1 MKMGIGEILLE
12 LGYLS
17 EPDIWKALDI
27 QKKEGH
33 RRKLGQIFGELFL
46 KEEEMARA
54 LAIKFNA
61 PIVEEDEFP
70 EALPVDRVSFDFM
83 KEHSIMP
90 IAYDGKVMDVAVA
103 DPTSADPIESLRATF
118 ECEIKLH
125 IATYSQISAHIERLE
140 ASKDAVMQ
148 RLLEGV
154 SEDPSMREAGEISHL
169 KDLAQEKGIIQLV
182 SLIIENAIREKASDI
197 HVEPEETYVC
207 VRYRIDGI
215 LYEKECLPVKTQAAL
230 ASRIKLLAF
239 MNIAERRLPQDGRIK
254 ARVLGKE
261 VDLRVSTIPTVYGES
276 IVMRILDKET
286 AFISLEELGFR
297 GRLLETYQGLIKKPF
312 GMILMTGPTGS
323 GKTTTLYAS
332 LDSINSPDKKIITI
346 EEPVEYVLK
355 GINQMQVKNKIGL
368 SFSNGLRHIV
378 RQDPDIIMVGEIRD
392 LETASIAV
400 HAALTGHLLF
410 STLHTND
417 AASAITRLVEMGV
430 VHYLVSSTLI
440 GAMAQRL
447 VRRICPHCKERYEV
461 PEEAK
466 AELGVEVTQLWRG
479 RGCTHCMD
487 TGYRGRIAIFE
498 LLSVDEE
505 IKEMVL
511 LKASVREITDKAIS
525 KGMRTLRQDG
535 LDKAIKG
542 VTTIDEVFRV
552 TQAGL

>member
-1 MKMGIGEILLE
+1 MKVGIGEILLE

-17 EPDIWKALDI
+17 EQDIWKALDI
-27 QKKEGH
+27 QKREGH
-33 RRKLGQIFGELFL
+33 KRKLGHILGEQFL

-54 LAIKFNA
+54 LAIKFEA
-61 PIVEEDEFP
+61 SIMDEDDFP
-70 EALPVDRVSFDFM
+70 ETLPVDRVSFDFM
-83 KEHSIMP
+83 KEHSILP

-103 DPTSADPIESLRATF
+103 DPTAADPIESLRASF
-118 ECEIKLH
+118 ECDIRLH
-125 IATYSQISAHIERLE
+125 IATYSQMAAHIERLE

-154 SEDPSMREAGEISHL
+154 SEDTTIQEAGEVNHL

-197 HVEPEETYVC
+197 HIEPEETYVC

-230 ASRIKLLAF
+230 SSRVKLLAF

-254 ARVLGKE
+254 ARFTGKD
-261 VDLRVSTIPTVYGES
+261 VDIRVSTIPTIYGES

-286 AFISLEELGFR
+286 AFISLEGLGFE
-297 GRLLETYQGLIKKPF
+297 GRLLDAYNGLIKKPF

-368 SFSNGLRHIV
+368 SFANGLRHIV
-378 RQDPDIIMVGEIRD
+378 RQDPDIIMVGEVRD
-392 LETASIAV
+392 IETASIAV

-417 AASAITRLVEMGV
+417 ATSAITRLVDMGV
-430 VHYLVSSTLI
+430 EHYLVSSTLI

-447 VRRICPHCKERYEV
+447 VRRICPHCKEKYDV
-461 PEEAK
+461 PENVK
-466 AELGVEVTQLWRG
+466 AEFEVEVKHLWRG

-498 LLSVDEE
+498 LLSVDEQ
-505 IKEMVL
+505 IKDMIIS
-511 LKASVREITDKAIS
+511 KASVREIKEVAVS

-535 LDKAIKG
+535 LEKAIKG
-542 VTTIDEVFRV
+542 VTTTDEVFRV
-552 TQAGL
+552 TQAEM